1 MKTVNLQVPMSEELR
16 LSAQEAAIEQ
26 GFSSVQEAVRIFLSK
41 LAERKISVVF
51 APRAEKLSPK
61 AEKRYLKMLHDV
73 GSGENWYKAKSP
85 EEFLEQIKSK

>member
-1 MKTVNLQVPMSEELR
+1 MKIVNLQVPMSEELR

-26 GFSSVQEAVRIFLSK
+26 GFSSVQEAVRIFLNK
-41 LAERKISVVF
+41 LAERTISVVF
-51 APRAEKLSPK
+51 TPRTEKLSPK

-73 GSGENWYKAKSP
+73 GSGKNWHKANST

>member
-1 MKTVNLQVPMSEELR
+1 MKTVNLQVPISEELR

-26 GFSSVQEAVRIFLSK
+26 GFSSVQDAVRIFLNK
-41 LAERKISVVF
+41 LAQRTIDVVF
-51 APRAEKLSPK
+51 APRVEKLSTK

-73 GSGENWYKAKSP
+73 GSGKNWYKADST